1 MWFSLRSLVHKLK
14 GVPTK
19 STSSL
24 PTRRKLMPLRP
35 STESKISP
43 SITEAA
49 KLSNWIP
56 AEGVAL
62 DTDEESEEDPDLL
75 LKSKMSTPPLALA
88 LVDPSLD
95 GVWTE

>member
-1 MWFSLRSLVHKLK
+1 MLK

-35 STESKISP
+35 SIESKISP

-49 KLSNWIP
+49 KLSNWMP

-62 DTDEESEEDPDLL
+62 DTEESNPDLL
-75 LKSKMSTPPLALA
+75 LKSKMSTGPALPLALVG
-88 LVDPSLD
+88 LVDEEPSLD